1 MPDRLLDPLHRFP
14 VFQTSSTEVL
24 REKGEQVF
32 GISKIEI
39 RKSDGF
45 NTRANFVQLQDIALA
60 YASIDCDITLQ
71 YPEADF
77 VRLQFG
83 QSGSASTIAGG
94 QSTEVHA
101 MQACLTQVGLASTM
115 LCYGENRRLTL
126 RVNGGAL
133 DRMLFSLLGFKPKGA
148 LAFAPAMRL
157 DDPKTRG
164 LLQMLTFLAKQLD
177 STSAVL
183 PPLVLHELEQAITV
197 AVLCASN
204 HNFSRH
210 FEDQGRAPPSGAVL
224 QAEEFIQ
231 ANWDRPI
238 RIDQLVAVTEVS
250 ARSLFKAFKQARG
263 YSPIA
268 FAKMVRLKQARQ
280 MLEGGNPD
288 ISVTGVAFK
297 CGFGNLGHFAAD
309 YRRAFGELP
318 SETLAT
324 QRPRRRFM

>member
-1 MPDRLLDPLHRFP
+1 MPDRQTDPLHRFP

-24 REKGEQVF
+24 REIGEKVF
-32 GISKIEI
+32 GASKIDL
-39 RKSDGF
+39 RKSDRF

-60 YASIDCDITLQ
+60 YAMIDCDINLQ

-83 QSGSASTIAGG
+83 QSGFASTIAGG
-94 QSTEVHA
+94 QSTEVNA
-101 MQACLTQVGLASTM
+101 LQACVTSVGLASTM
-115 LCYGENRRLTL
+115 VCSGENRRLTL

-148 LAFAPAMRL
+148 LTFVPAMRH

-164 LLQMLTFLAKQLD
+164 LLQMVTFLAKQLD

-197 AVLCASN
+197 AVLCAGN
-204 HNFSRH
+204 HNFSEF
-210 FEDQGRAPPSGAVL
+210 FEDQARNPPSGAVL
-224 QAEEFIQ
+224 RAEEFIR
-231 ANWDRPI
+231 ANWDKPI
-238 RIDQLVAVTEVS
+238 RIDDLVALTEVS
-250 ARSLFKAFKQARG
+250 ARSLFKAFKRTRG

-280 MLEGGNPD
+280 MLDGGNPA

-318 SETLAT
+318 SETLAA
-324 QRPRRRFM
+324 QRPRRRSM